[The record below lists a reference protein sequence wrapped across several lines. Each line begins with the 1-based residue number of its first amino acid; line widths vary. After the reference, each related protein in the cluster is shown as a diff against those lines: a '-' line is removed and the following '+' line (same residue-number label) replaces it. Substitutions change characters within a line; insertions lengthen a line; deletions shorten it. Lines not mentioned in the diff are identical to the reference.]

1 MEKAFK
7 SASSSSVLL
16 NSISHTYT
24 LNSDLQASLC
34 EGCMWPP
41 CTLNPQCGQTPNK
54 AFYCRAEPPKLG
66 SHGKTTVWGKAW
78 CNTVFYYPPL
88 CISLC
93 EGVLSFPLPGGG
105 HLLNIRDT
113 NHLGD
118 RRRLNLH
125 NTSHWNNP
133 YLPLFSLT
141 DLLYHNLPPPEAEI
155 SLSCHFL
162 TIYCFVR
169 RAQKPP
175 DLTRSLGSDFFSVKA
190 AICVSNKPFLL
201 LIYLS
206 SV

>member
-78 CNTVFYYPPL
+78 CNTVFYHPPL

-93 EGVLSFPLPGGG
+93 EGVLSSPLPGGG
-105 HLLNIRDT
+105 HLLNIKTLITWETAGDWICIT
-113 NHLGD
+113 HL
-118 RRRLNLH
+118 
-125 NTSHWNNP
+125 T
-133 YLPLFSLT
+133 
-141 DLLYHNLPPPEAEI
+141 EI
-155 SLSCHFL
+155 TLIFHYFPSQICFT
-162 TIYCFVR
+162 TIYHP
-169 RAQKPP
+169 QKQKS
-175 DLTRSLGSDFFSVKA
+175 LCLVISSQFIALLEGHRSPQ
-190 AICVSNKPFLL
+190 I
-201 LIYLS
+201 
-206 SV
+206 